1 MFITFYLKNN
11 KKDYMTKDIKNT
23 IIDMHFYTKHEESI
37 SVICGFITFDSIN
50 EKESKDNTFEVLK
63 DNNISIG
70 INGIKSI
77 KLDVFPEENE
87 PNEITVYFD
96 ITFVNSKNNILKVT
110 KSLNIIKEY

>member
-1 MFITFYLKNN
+1 MIE
-11 KKDYMTKDIKNT
+11 DIKNK
-23 IIDMHFYTKHEESI
+23 IIDYHFYTKHEKSI
-37 SVICGFITFDSIN
+37 SVVYGFITFDSTN

-77 KLDVFPEENE
+77 KLAVFPEEND

-96 ITFVNSKNNILKVT
+96 VTFVNSKNNILKVT

>member
-1 MFITFYLKNN
+1 MIE
-11 KKDYMTKDIKNT
+11 DIKNK
-23 IIDMHFYTKHEESI
+23 IIDMHFYNKQEKSI

-50 EKESKDNTFEVLK
+50 EKESEDNTFKIFK
-63 DNNISIG
+63 DNNISVG

-77 KLDVFPEENE
+77 HLDLFPEEND

-96 ITFVNSKNNILKVT
+96 IIFVNRPKNILKVT